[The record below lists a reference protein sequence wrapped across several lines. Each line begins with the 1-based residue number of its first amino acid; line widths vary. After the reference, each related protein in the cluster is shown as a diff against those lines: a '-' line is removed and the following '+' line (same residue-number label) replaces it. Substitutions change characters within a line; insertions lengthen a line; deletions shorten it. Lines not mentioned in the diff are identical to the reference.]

1 VVPDEPEEFPISR
14 TDEKPFKKVRLRAHV
29 AEQRATCVQI
39 LGPA

>member
-14 TDEKPFKKVRLRAHV
+14 VDEKFKKARLRAHV